1 VALVR
6 AIQESQVAAA
16 ADATNTNSTPA
27 KIILVYFGGRP
38 RLLSTM
44 VDHAT
49 AVFVAFLPGPS
60 AGDALVDLIQGHVN
74 PSGRLPI
81 TYPKYNDASGL
92 PYFHAVSDQC
102 TKTDFDNPQPMPHY
116 ENVPCD
122 VQWPF
127 GHGLSYTTFAY
138 SSLHVTGTVATGLD
152 VSVDVE
158 NTGSRPGWEV
168 VMVFTFDTFRSVTP
182 EYKRLRAFEKI
193 HLDASDGTNS
203 KMTMHF
209 KISSD
214 DLRFVGPLDESHYIM
229 DPSLDVIVGVSP
241 NVDCRTNPKSDLCAK
256 PYDSH
261 RASNGKKASSTA
273 PYSPA
278 CEAACDLWY
287 QSGCLTE
294 LFHTSDKKK
303 CLEMCG
309 SVNQCTSTSHDNNA
323 MPLTGAT
330 DGWGWNYVSCLES
343 VVWGIKGSSSAS
355 QQCWKVTAICRDVFK
370 TDQMNEFGIGP
381 SSFSPHSSSLNPLS
395 EFTTTNIVALCFGLV
410 SSFMI
415 FMLMRGSCFQ
425 KSRHGQQ
432 QRRRQGEEEYSA
444 IQFTGTSTIES
455 NGDHSVNDELNFT

>member
-1 VALVR
+1 M
-6 AIQESQVAAA
+6 
-16 ADATNTNSTPA
+16 
-27 KIILVYFGGRP
+27 IILVYFGGRP

-60 AGDALVDLIQGHVN
+60 AGDALVDLIRGHVN

-81 TYPKYNDASGL
+81 TYPKYNDASGS

-116 ENVPCD
+116 ENIPCD

-138 SSLHVTGTVATGLD
+138 SNLHVTGTVATGLD

-168 VMVFTFDTFRSVTP
+168 VMIFTFDTFRSVTP

-193 HLDASDGTNS
+193 HLDASGGS
-203 KMTMHF
+203 KSKTTMHF

-214 DLRFVGPLDESHYIM
+214 ELRFVGPLDESHYIL
-229 DPSLDVIVGVSP
+229 DPNLELIVGVSS
-241 NVDCRTNPKSDLCAK
+241 NIDCRTNPNSDLCAK
-256 PYDSH
+256 PYDSLK
-261 RASNGKKASSTA
+261 AANAKKT
-273 PYSPA
+273 PTPA
-278 CEAACDLWY
+278 CEAACELWSR
-287 QSGCLTE
+287 SGCLAE
-294 LFHTSDKKK
+294 LFHTSDEKK

-309 SVNQCTSTSHDNNA
+309 AVNQCTGAANDNNA
-323 MPLTGAT
+323 MPLTGVT

-343 VVWGIKGSSSAS
+343 VVWGMKGSPSAS
-355 QQCWKVTAICRDVFK
+355 CWKMVALCRDVFK
-370 TDQMNEFGIGP
+370 TDQMNEFGIGT
-381 SSFSPHSSSLNPLS
+381 SSFSPHSSDSTS
-395 EFTTTNIVALCFGLV
+395 NIVALGFGLV
-410 SSFMI
+410 SSFII

-425 KSRHGQQ
+425 KYQRGKQ
-432 QRRRQGEEEYSA
+432 QRRRQGDEEYSA
-444 IQFTGTSTIES
+444 IQFTGTSSEE
-455 NGDHSVNDELNFT
+455 NPRDVDD